1 MSLSCL
7 SAFVENCPMPFT
19 RYAIY
24 FTPAPGP
31 LAAFGASWLGWDP
44 VHGAPCAHPA
54 MDLPLAEITATPRKY
69 GLHAT
74 MKPPFRLAPGQSEA
88 ALAEALGTFC
98 AGRAPVALD
107 TLELARLGRF
117 LALRPVGDER
127 ALSTL
132 AADTVRAFEPC
143 RAPLTEAELARRRGN
158 GLSPDLEANLRDWGY
173 PYVMDAFRFHITLT
187 GTLPPDMLD
196 VVQATLAPILTPL
209 LPRPFVIDAL
219 SLMGEDREGRF
230 HLIHRHTLTA

>member
-1 MSLSCL
+1 MVSSVMSISCL

-54 MDLPLAEITATPRKY
+54 MDLPLVEITATPRKY

-74 MKPPFRLAPGQSEA
+74 MKPPFRLAPGQSEE

-98 AGRAPVALD
+98 AGRAPGALN
-107 TLELARLGRF
+107 
-117 LALRPVGDER
+117 
-127 ALSTL
+127 TL

-143 RAPLTEAELARRRGN
+143 RAPLTEAELARRRGK

>member
-1 MSLSCL
+1 
-7 SAFVENCPMPFT
+7 MPFT

-31 LAAFGASWLGWDP
+31 LAAFGAAWLGWDP
-44 VHGAPCAHPA
+44 VRGAPCVHPA

-74 MKPPFRLAPGQSEA
+74 MKPPFRLAPGQSEE
-88 ALAEALGTFC
+88 ALVEALGTFC

-117 LALRPVGDER
+117 LALRPVGDVR
-127 ALSTL
+127 ALNTL
-132 AADTVRAFEPC
+132 AADTVRAFEPY
-143 RAPLTEAELARRRGN
+143 RAPLTEAELARRRGK
-158 GLSPDLEANLRDWGY
+158 GLSFGHEANLRDWGY

-187 GTLPPDMLD
+187 GDLPPDTLD
-196 VVQATLAPILTPL
+196 MVQTALGPVLAPL
-209 LPRPFVIDAL
+209 LLRPFVIDAL

>member
-1 MSLSCL
+1 
-7 SAFVENCPMPFT
+7 MPFT

-31 LAAFGASWLGWDP
+31 LADFGASWLGWDP
-44 VHGAPCAHPA
+44 VRGAPCPYPA
-54 MDLPLAEITATPRKY
+54 LDLHLSEITATPRKY

-74 MKPPFRLAPGQSEA
+74 MKPPFRLAPGQTEA

-98 AGRAPVALD
+98 TGRARVTLDAL
-107 TLELARLGRF
+107 EIARLGRF

-127 ALSTL
+127 ALNTL
-132 AADTVRAFEPC
+132 AADTVRAFDPF
-143 RAPLTEAELARRRGN
+143 RAPLTEAELARRRGK

-187 GTLPPDMLD
+187 GTLPPDTLD
-196 VVQATLAPILTPL
+196 TVRAALAPRLAPL

-219 SLMGEDREGRF
+219 SLMGEDGEGRF